1 MNKFYES
8 KPFASRAKREFSQE
22 EMDFLTLCQ
31 KMANM
36 TTPMT
41 VFVVINTIHDYMIM

>member
-1 MNKFYES
+1 MNKFYEN
-8 KPFASRAKREFSQE
+8 KPFTNKVKSGFTHE

-36 TTPMT
+36 ITPMT
-41 VFVVINTIHDYMIM
+41 MFVVVNIIHDYMTM